1 MGTPPS
7 LPKRK
12 NVGVDAN
19 KHKTY
24 KLEDFVGKSDEF
36 IKSSITGTILVSYD
50 VVVSNLDLLKKLFL
64 F

>member
-36 IKSSITGTILVSYD
+36 IKSSISPSKTFITLLVS
-50 VVVSNLDLLKKLFL
+50 KLVL
-64 F
+64 